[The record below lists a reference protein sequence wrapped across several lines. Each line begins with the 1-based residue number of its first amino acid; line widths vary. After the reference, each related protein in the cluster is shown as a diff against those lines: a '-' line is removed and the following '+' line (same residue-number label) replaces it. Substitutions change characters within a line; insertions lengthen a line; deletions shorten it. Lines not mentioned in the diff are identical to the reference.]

1 MGLLIESTEAKTI
14 TITGTDIALPLVY
27 GRIEFAAR
35 ANGKTLEIAI
45 GTYASKAAYESGA
58 GQMFTDVPQGNI
70 IVELQPGEIQGLDT
84 AHIYAK
90 AAFEQMGYEVIIEM

>member
-1 MGLLIESTEAKTI
+1 MGLIINSTREKTI

-35 ANGKTLEIAI
+35 ANGTTLEIAV
-45 GTYASKAAYESGA
+45 GTYASKAAFESGA

-70 IVELQPGEIQGLDT
+70 TVELQPGEIQGLDT
-84 AHIYAK
+84 AHTYAQ
-90 AAFEQMGYEVIIEM
+90 AAFEQMGYDVTIEM

>member
-1 MGLLIESTEAKTI
+1 MGLLINSTEEKTI

-45 GTYASKAAYESGA
+45 GTYASKAAFESGS
-58 GQMFTDVPQGNI
+58 GQIFTDVPQGNLT
-70 IVELQPGEIQGLDT
+70 VELQPGEIQGLDT
-84 AHIYAK
+84 AHTYAQ
-90 AAFEQMGYEVIIEM
+90 AAFQQMGYNVTIEL

>member
-1 MGLLIESTEAKTI
+1 MGLLINSTKEKSI
-14 TITGTDIALPLVY
+14 TITGTEISLPLVY

-45 GTYASKAAYESGA
+45 GTYASKAAFESGA

-70 IVELQPGEIQGLDT
+70 TVELQPGEIQGLDT
-84 AHIYAK
+84 AHTYAK
-90 AAFEQMGYEVIIEM
+90 AAFEQMGYNVNIEM

>member
-1 MGLLIESTEAKTI
+1 MGLLIESTQEKTI

-45 GTYASKAAYESGA
+45 GTYASKAAYDNGA
-58 GQMFTDVPQGNI
+58 GQMFTDVPQGNLN
-70 IVELQPGEIQGLDT
+70 VELQEGEVQGLDT
-84 AHIYAK
+84 AHAYAQV
-90 AAFEQMGYEVIIEM
+90 AFEQMGYVVTIEM

>member
-1 MGLLIESTEAKTI
+1 MGLLIESTKEKTI
-14 TITGTDIALPLVY
+14 TITGTEIALPLVY

-45 GTYASKAAYESGA
+45 GTYASRAAFESGA

-70 IVELQPGEIQGLDT
+70 TVELQPGEIQGLET
-84 AHIYAK
+84 AHIYAQS
-90 AAFEQMGYEVIIEM
+90 AFEQMGYNVTIQM

>member
-1 MGLLIESTEAKTI
+1 MGLLINSTKEKTI

-35 ANGKTLEIAI
+35 ANGITLEISV
-45 GTYASKAAYESGA
+45 GTYASRSAFEKGA

-70 IVELQPGEIQGLDT
+70 TVELEKGEFQSLES
-84 AHIYAK
+84 AHKYAK
-90 AAFEQMGYEVIIEM
+90 AAFEQMGYDVIVEL

>member
-1 MGLLIESTEAKTI
+1 MGLLIESTKEKSI
-14 TITGTDIALPLVY
+14 IITGTDIALPLVY

-45 GTYASKAAYESGA
+45 GTYASRKAFETGA

-70 IVELQPGEIQGLDT
+70 TVELKYGEIQGLDT
-84 AHIYAK
+84 AHTYAK
-90 AAFEQMGYEVIIEM
+90 EAFEQMGYDVTIEL

>member
-1 MGLLIESTEAKTI
+1 MGLLIESTREKTI

-35 ANGKTLEIAI
+35 ANGTTLEIAI
-45 GTYASKAAYESGA
+45 GTYASKQAYEAGA
-58 GQMFTDVPQGNI
+58 GQMFTDVPQGNLT
-70 IVELQPGEIQGLDT
+70 VELRPGEIQGLDT

-90 AAFEQMGYEVIIEM
+90 AAFEEMGYNVTIQL

>member
-1 MGLLIESTEAKTI
+1 MGLLIESTKEKSI
-14 TITGTDIALPLVY
+14 IITGTDIALPLVY

-45 GTYASKAAYESGA
+45 GTYASRKAFETGA

-70 IVELQPGEIQGLDT
+70 TVELKDGEVQGLDA

-90 AAFEQMGYEVIIEM
+90 EAFEQMGYNVTIQL

>member
-1 MGLLIESTEAKTI
+1 MGLIINSTNEKTI

-35 ANGKTLEIAI
+35 ANGITLEIAI

-58 GQMFTDVPQGNI
+58 GQMFTDVPQGNLN
-70 IVELQPGEIQGLDT
+70 VELQPGEIQGLDT
-84 AHIYAK
+84 AHTYAK
-90 AAFEQMGYEVIIEM
+90 AAFEQMGYDVSIEL

>member
-1 MGLLIESTEAKTI
+1 MGLLIESTQEKTI

-45 GTYASKAAYESGA
+45 GTYASKAAFESGA
-58 GQMFTDVPQGNI
+58 GQMFTDVPQGNLN
-70 IVELQPGEIQGLDT
+70 VDLQPGEIQGLDT
-84 AHIYAK
+84 AHAYSQ
-90 AAFEQMGYEVIIEM
+90 AAFEEMGYNVTIQL

>member
-1 MGLLIESTEAKTI
+1 MGLLIESTKEKSI
-14 TITGTDIALPLVY
+14 TITGTDISLPLVY

-45 GTYASKAAYESGA
+45 GTYASREAFESGA

-70 IVELQPGEIQGLDT
+70 TVELQTGEIQGLDT
-84 AHIYAK
+84 AHEYAQS
-90 AAFEQMGYEVIIEM
+90 AFEQMGYNVTIEL